1 MKTKLTVQKIFSI
14 LCVLILLIACCV
26 VVVGFKTSLD
36 DQLKEEI
43 LNAINQEQKNNNTSY
58 QPITSFEDNYTAY
71 GMVNGY
77 AVYYSQ
83 GMATVITKLKVA
95 NFTFSDSSAFA
106 ITCYKDGQLVSLK
119 DAYESKLISSFD
131 VFVIWLRHICV

>member
-1 MKTKLTVQKIFSI
+1 MKQRTFVKVII
-14 LCVLILLIACCV
+14 CV
-26 VVVGFKTSLD
+26 VCIIAIMSLVIVAVGFTTNID
-36 DQLKEEI
+36 NQLKEEI
-43 LNAINQEQKNNNTSY
+43 LYAINQEHKNNINY
-58 QPITSFEDNYTAY
+58 QPITNFEDNYTAY
-71 GMVNGY
+71 GMVQGY

-106 ITCYKDGQLVSLK
+106 ITCYKDGQLVSLQ

-131 VFVIWLRHICV
+131 VFVIWVRHICV

>member
-1 MKTKLTVQKIFSI
+1 MKQRMFVKVII
-14 LCVLILLIACCV
+14 CV
-26 VVVGFKTSLD
+26 VCIIAIMSLVIVAVGFTTNID
-36 DQLKEEI
+36 NQLKEEI
-43 LNAINQEQKNNNTSY
+43 LYAINQEQKNNINY
-58 QPITSFEDNYTAY
+58 QPITNFEDNYTAY
-71 GMVNGY
+71 GMVHGY

-106 ITCYKDGQLVSLK
+106 ITCYKDGQLVSLQY
-119 DAYESKLISSFD
+119 AYESKLISGFD